1 MVKSHG
7 RKQTARRRAAGA
19 GGGHQAAVEQLKAR
33 TTAGGRA
40 GQASSGRRYLVA
52 DLPVPDLAGAAACP
66 ACRGV
71 GNTGDHY
78 EIPGDDERVLLAPVV
93 CRSCGGCGR
102 AEHEDCAPLHIWN
115 DPDETQEW
123 LADLDDQ
130 AWENDGEEPERC
142 PSCQGKR
149 FNFQVG
155 FGADTAESQAA
166 YAELL
171 RRAEAKGL
179 SERDIDAAAAFG
191 ELDQVLGNG
200 ARALAETS
208 DTTVYLRVACG
219 CAKDEVRQVHS
230 ADLERAMTQPAG
242 VPKQQPGVVRGRVY
256 EVQVGETRF
265 IFQGCP
271 DLGAFGMPQHG
282 SQEVGQMVIRE
293 RPDQPGVCDGFVLD
307 RKGPGVAVYRWVTTG
322 TPEEVLPQVLTA
334 LAVPVSQRPPVMLD
348 QESTERQV
356 VYADGP
362 WDGEVRSQPKV
373 FWPPQNQMV
382 TNGGDVTHA
391 WPDAWPADLPRYM
404 PVPGTIDPLR
414 MVWAAPVDPGAPRVI
429 ERPESVKDYADED

>member
-1 MVKSHG
+1 MPCVPRRWEH
-7 RKQTARRRAAGA
+7 RRPLRDPRRRRA
-19 GGGHQAAVEQLKAR
+19 
-33 TTAGGRA
+33 
-40 GQASSGRRYLVA
+40 
-52 DLPVPDLAGAAACP
+52 GAA
-66 ACRGV
+66 G
-71 GNTGDHY
+71 
-78 EIPGDDERVLLAPVV
+78 VV
-93 CRSCGGCGR
+93 CRSCGGR

-242 VPKQQPGVVRGRVY
+242 VPKAAGRSAGCTRCRSARPGSSSRAARPRRFRHAAARFAGGGADGDPGAPGPAGRV
-256 EVQVGETRF
+256 RR
-265 IFQGCP
+265 
-271 DLGAFGMPQHG
+271 L
-282 SQEVGQMVIRE
+282 
-293 RPDQPGVCDGFVLD
+293 RPGPE
-307 RKGPGVAVYRWVTTG
+307 GPGVAVYRWVTTG